1 MSNAAASWPE
11 PRQGRTELHGD
22 HEGSDWVQ
30 GCSHMEEITELE
42 DEAKQFVHPLYDHV
56 FCICCA
62 AMYLFS
68 WDQLC
73 GAEAHLM

>member
-1 MSNAAASWPE
+1 
-11 PRQGRTELHGD
+11 
-22 HEGSDWVQ
+22 
-30 GCSHMEEITELE
+30 MEEITELE